1 MKIPQQFL
9 LIAAS
14 LIFAHSILADEV
26 ISGRFTLVDH
36 NGIDVSEATYD
47 GKLRL
52 VFFGF
57 TRCPII
63 CPTTMIEVTRVM
75 KGLGDKNNEVQPI
88 FISIDPENDTV
99 DVVAAYVRA
108 FHPSIV
114 GLTGHPDRIA
124 AAARSFNVTYGK
136 TAPSSAKEASEIYH
150 SSYLYLMGRN
160 GEFIDVFG
168 YGAKPAVILA
178 RLEEFL

>member
-1 MKIPQQFL
+1 MKIPQRLL

-14 LIFAHSILADEV
+14 AIFAHSILADEP
-26 ISGRFTLVDH
+26 INGRFTLVDH

-63 CPTTMIEVTRVM
+63 CPTTMIEVTRVIRR
-75 KGLGDKNNEVQPI
+75 LGDRNKEVQAI

-114 GLTGHPDRIA
+114 GLTGHPDEIA
-124 AAARSFNVTYGK
+124 AAAKSFNVTYGK
-136 TAPSSAKEASEIYH
+136 TAPSSAEEASEMFH
-150 SSYLYLMGRN
+150 STYLYLMGRN

-168 YGAKPAVILA
+168 YGAKPTVILA
-178 RLEEFL
+178 RLEKFL